1 MKKIEMYEAN
11 DGRAYKTPQEAE
23 KADAKIRMKQ
33 LAKSVMTESIN
44 TSYIVERVW
53 VESVFTFLVISQQNI
68 WRIARELYRLR
79 KIHNKF
85 KEADDIPF

>member
-23 KADAKIRMKQ
+23 KADARVRLRQ
-33 LAKSVMTESIN
+33 LVDSVAEEGWRREKAEAI
-44 TSYIVERVW
+44 
-53 VESVFTFLVISQQNI
+53 FTFLITSDQNL

-85 KEADDIPF
+85 KEADIPF